1 MKRERVKKKLADVF
15 EFPLDVALDLPRLT
29 VIGNRQVYVEN
40 HRGLTLYQDD
50 IIRISVLNGSVAI
63 KGQNLR
69 LRTVF
74 SDDIYVE
81 GLITDIRLEGGMGDG
96 R

>member
-1 MKRERVKKKLADVF
+1 MKREQVKKKFADML

-63 KGQNLR
+63 RGCGLH

-74 SDDIYVE
+74 SDDIYIE
-81 GLITDIRLEGGMGDG
+81 GQIAEIRLEGSMGNEK
-96 R
+96 